1 MGKFKSLTH
10 NGVIFPESWQPKK
23 WVDILGSALAEEM
36 LYKFAA
42 LKETDYVKDAVFVKN
57 FWKCLKPEL
66 KKDLQ
71 KKSFPE
77 DFNNIIID
85 MFNFN
90 EDLKEEKK
98 KFRKENKAILQADK
112 DALKEQY
119 GFAMLDGVKTP
130 LSNFMIEGPGIMM
143 ARGNS
148 PLRGLWKYEVKPED
162 IVINWVGDI
171 KKAPKPPKGHTWKNI
186 VSNTNAFVT
195 ATYEVNVGNVYNTK
209 KKIQFS
215 DKSSVKSNHDMEKFA
230 KVERLVKDWDNI
242 QAYIDNGLKSKDP
255 KTREAAL
262 VSWLILN
269 TGIRIGN
276 ERDEVCQAT
285 DVSGASTLL
294 VRNVKIK

>member
-23 WVDILGSALAEEM
+23 WAPILGSALAEEM

-42 LKETDYVKDAVFVKN
+42 LKETDYVKDDVFVKN

-71 KKSFPE
+71 KKSFPK
-77 DFNNIIID
+77 DFNNIIIE

-90 EDLKEEKK
+90 EELKEEKK

-148 PLRGLWKYEVKPED
+148 PLRGLWKY
-162 IVINWVGDI
+162 
-171 KKAPKPPKGHTWKNI
+171 
-186 VSNTNAFVT
+186 
-195 ATYEVNVGNVYNTK
+195 
-209 KKIQFS
+209 
-215 DKSSVKSNHDMEKFA
+215 
-230 KVERLVKDWDNI
+230 
-242 QAYIDNGLKSKDP
+242 DP
-255 KTREAAL
+255 
-262 VSWLILN
+262 
-269 TGIRIGN
+269 
-276 ERDEVCQAT
+276 
-285 DVSGASTLL
+285 
-294 VRNVKIK
+294 